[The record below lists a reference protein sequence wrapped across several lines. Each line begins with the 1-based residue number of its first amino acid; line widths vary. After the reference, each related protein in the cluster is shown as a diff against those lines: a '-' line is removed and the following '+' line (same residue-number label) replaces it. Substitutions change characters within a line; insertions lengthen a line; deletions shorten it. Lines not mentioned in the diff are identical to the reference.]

1 MLGKMGKSMQD
12 IGHFSLLL
20 FLCMYIFALLGMDL
34 FAMQGVVDSEGNLVK
49 GEENIQNLVKSGAYY
64 SFP

>member
-34 FAMQGVVDSEGNLVK
+34 FAMRGVVDSEGNLVK
-49 GEENIQNLVKSGAYY
+49 G
-64 SFP
+64 